1 MNRLFLIIAYVLV
14 LMSPPLTAQAAPKGG
29 PECVIQVDSRF
40 EKEDGDYRNVQAN
53 IPVKSV
59 EECVKAAQRAAELKF
74 SLDEAGSPRLGDLK
88 NSYSKF
94 IFRSGNIVFKGKYR
108 LDQTSPP

>member
-1 MNRLFLIIAYVLV
+1 MKGFILPLLFIIPL
-14 LMSPPLTAQAAPKGG
+14 SPTQAAPKGA
-29 PECVIQVDSRF
+29 PECFIQVDSRF
-40 EKEDGDYRNVQAN
+40 EKEDENYRNLEAN
-53 IPVKSV
+53 IPVKSL

-108 LDQTSPP
+108 LDQTAPP